1 VLNPRLA
8 GRYAKSL
15 LDLAVEQDSLQT
27 TLEDVQTF
35 ASACKMSSEFCSV
48 LRSPVI
54 PGDKKQAVMDA
65 LLGSRLR
72 PLSTAFFTL
81 LIKKG
86 REGVLPEI
94 AQAFIEQYNVQQGIK
109 TVKLTTAAPATD
121 TFREAVRAKLA
132 AAMPGKQIEMTTKV
146 DERLI
151 GGFLLEVDNTLVD
164 ASIRR
169 DLMDI
174 RKQFLGNLYV
184 KNIR

>member
-1 VLNPRLA
+1 MLNPRLA

-15 LDLAVEQDSLQT
+15 LDLAVEQNALQT
-27 TLEDVQTF
+27 TLEDVQLLSNT
-35 ASACKMSSEFCSV
+35 CKSSSEFCSV

-54 PGDKKQAVMDA
+54 PGDKKQSVMDA
-65 LLGSRLR
+65 VLGARLR
-72 PLSTAFFTL
+72 PLTKGFATL

-94 AQAFIEQYNVQQGIK
+94 AQAFIEQYNAQQGIK

-121 TFREAVRAKLA
+121 AFRQAILAKLSA
-132 AAMPGKQIEMTTKV
+132 SMPGKQIEMTTKV

-151 GGFLLEVDNTLVD
+151 GGFLLEVDNKLVD

-174 RKQFLGNLYV
+174 RKQFVGNLYV